1 MAALPSRVPHL
12 LGNTGLARFDAVVIG
27 SGCGGAPVAWLLA
40 LHGLDVCMLEAG
52 PNYFEG
58 LDDPA
63 PGRPVSR
70 FSSDEIKLSAREL
83 IQQQARVEPRSY
95 RSSAADGARSYVG
108 EVNSLPK
115 TVGGGFVHA
124 DCKTPRFQEFDFRLG
139 TLLGDLP
146 GASFADWPLDYAE
159 LEPYYAAAE
168 RLIGVQ
174 GLAGADPHAAWRSGP
189 YPMPPGPD
197 MYVAR
202 VLGEGARK
210 LGLHPFPYP
219 GAITSRDYRGRP
231 PCNDCGFCSGFG
243 CPIHAKGSPAV
254 TYLRDALLSGRLQLR
269 CNATATRV
277 LTDASRGRATGVAY
291 LDPEGRAA
299 ELRADRVVLAAS
311 PIESARLCLLS
322 DPGGPGLGNSSGLL
336 GRNLMFHHQTVS
348 IGIYRQRFHGER
360 GRSVTSGITDFRG
373 VPRDPA
379 RPLGGIVEFGTS
391 SRKIS
396 DEVSSAMLRM
406 RLRGDALRAWL
417 RDSPL
422 GAHNAALILQ
432 GEDAPQLDNRVDLDP
447 ELRDIHGLP
456 IPRITYRAH
465 AFELEAR
472 RVYAPKLMQLHQAA
486 GAQFAFVAPPS
497 GPQSPP
503 DSRHVLGTLRMGR
516 DPKRSVTDTFGR
528 FHELENLYATDGSLL
543 PTSSGYNPTL
553 TIQALA
559 LRAAAAMV
567 APRNPLAALARAE
580 AGVPGRAR
588 D

>member
-1 MAALPSRVPHL
+1 M
-12 LGNTGLARFDAVVIG
+12 IG

-40 LHGLDVCMLEAG
+40 KHGWKVCVLEAG
-52 PNYFEG
+52 PNYFPG

-63 PGRPVSR
+63 PGNPLPLY
-70 FSSDEIKLSAREL
+70 SSDEIKLSAREL
-83 IQQQARVEPRSY
+83 IQQQARVEPRSF
-95 RSSAADGARSYVG
+95 RSSEADGVRSFVG

-124 DCKTPRFQEFDFRLG
+124 DCKTPRFREFDFQLG
-139 TLLGDLP
+139 SLLGGVP

-197 MYVAR
+197 MYVAS
-202 VLGEGARK
+202 VLGAGARK
-210 LGLHPFPYP
+210 LGLNPFPYP

-243 CPIHAKGSPAV
+243 CPINAKGSPAV
-254 TYLRDALLSGRLQLR
+254 TYLRDALLTGNLQLR
-269 CNATATRV
+269 CNAVATQV
-277 LTDASRGRATGVAY
+277 LTDPSRRRAIGAAY
-291 LDPEGRAA
+291 LDPEGRPARV
-299 ELRADRVVLAAS
+299 LADRVVLAAS

-322 DPGGPGLGNSSGLL
+322 DPGGAGLGNSSGLL
-336 GRNLMFHHQTVS
+336 GRNLMFHHQTIA

-373 VPRDPA
+373 VPGDSE

-391 SRKIS
+391 SRKIA
-396 DEVSSAMLRM
+396 DEVASAMLRM

-422 GAHNAALILQ
+422 GAHNAALIMQ
-432 GEDAPQLDNRVDLDP
+432 GEDAPQLSNRVDLDP

-472 RVYAPKLMQLHQAA
+472 RVYGPKLLQLHEAA
-486 GAQFAFVAPPS
+486 GAQFALLAPPFGGAS
-497 GPQSPP
+497 AP

-516 DPKRSVTDTFGR
+516 DPKRSVTDPFGR
-528 FHELENLYATDGSLL
+528 FHDLENLYATDGSLL

-559 LRAAAAMV
+559 LRAAGAMV
-567 APRNPLAALARAE
+567 GAKSPLAALARAE
-580 AGVPGRAR
+580 AQPPG
-588 D
+588 